1 MPAQIETQPDSWS
14 LADVLTPRSIF
25 GKKEELTVTD
35 PADELLDLLENGY
48 ARESITQE
56 CMTPRDQDEND
67 RDRGRP
73 HRCFCFKRIGKE
85 TMELHTDNGSKSA
98 DRFLLSAKK
107 VQDTFYI
114 SPYAF
119 KATED
124 KPEDLR
130 RCAVLKKVPYG
141 ASGECYKLYLDGC
154 EGSDRSKT
162 YEGVCEQ
169 DTEQGLLAEIWHSM
183 ATIEGADT
191 VMRALRVTIPSKVK
205 GSVRDQW
212 ETSSN
217 SSGSSSSSSDDEVN
231 SEGSFNSDEPISL
244 VTKLPKWNARM
255 CNMTQKF
262 HGNRVK
268 RSSAKNFILTADKN
282 SPRLQQGTV
291 MQFGKKGKSEYIL
304 DHTSPLSSLQAFAVA
319 LTMCNWIGDS

>member
-1 MPAQIETQPDSWS
+1 MPAQIDTQQDPWS
-14 LADVLTPRSIF
+14 LASVLTPRSIF
-25 GKKEELTVTD
+25 GAKEEIKVTD

-56 CMTPRDQDEND
+56 CMTPREQDSED
-67 RDRGRP
+67 LKGGRP

-85 TMELHTDNGSKSA
+85 TMELHTDNGTKSA
-98 DRFLLSAKK
+98 NRFLLSAKK
-107 VQDTFYI
+107 VKDTFYI

-119 KATED
+119 KSTEEN
-124 KPEDLR
+124 PGDLR
-130 RCAVLKKVPYG
+130 RCAMLKKVPYG
-141 ASGECYKLYLDGC
+141 ANGECYKLYLDGC
-154 EGSDRSKT
+154 EGSDRNQI

-169 DTEQGLLAEIWHSM
+169 DTEQKLLAEIWHSM
-183 ATIEGADT
+183 STIEGADT
-191 VMRALRVTIPSKVK
+191 VMRSLRVTIPSKVK

-217 SSGSSSSSSDDEVN
+217 SSGSSSSDDE
-231 SEGSFNSDEPISL
+231 SCGKSDEPISL

-268 RSSAKNFILTADKN
+268 RSSAKNFILTADKHMARN
-282 SPRLQQGTV
+282 QQGTV

-304 DHTSPLSSLQAFAVA
+304 DHTSPLSSLQAFAIA